1 MYLSALTIYRI
12 AHRLA
17 GWHVPLLPNVLDGLL
32 VLLFNSTIRHTAEI
46 GKSTV
51 IAHRGMSVGIHA
63 HAKIGERVFIG
74 IHAVIGGRAQDVGP
88 PVIEDDVFIGINA
101 VVLCSRVGKGAIIGA
116 GAIVL
121 EDVPPGAVVAGNPAK
136 VIKTTDKPWWDRKTK
151 DPREVAAEDTVAEGS
166 GNGDAEAARRTE
178 ESAV

>member
-12 AHRLA
+12 AHRLHK
-17 GWHVPLLPNVLDGLL
+17 WHVPLVPNMLDGLL

-46 GKSTV
+46 GKTTA

-74 IHAVIGGRAQDVGP
+74 IHAVVGGRAQDVGP

-101 VVLCSRVGKGAIIGA
+101 VVLCGRVGKGAIIGA

-136 VIKTTDKPWWDRKTK
+136 VIKTTDTPWWSRDTK
-151 DPREVAAEDTVAEGS
+151 DPRQIAAEDAAVGAS
-166 GNGDAEAARRTE
+166 GDGAAEAAGRAE
-178 ESAV
+178 EPAV